1 VKGYLIL
8 GGLSVSI
15 GLLAATLSYVDHRRQ
30 AYSSTLVGALGFIER
45 ALEASQGLEV
55 EFYDPSIDAASNPG
69 RWALSGIIVTGNP
82 LSGTS
87 GMPFKAVLERRCDAT
102 AQSNCW
108 RMEELRVA
116 GVRQLLIRDIN
127 TNGEAASQ
135 KSAADRLAGSLKRQM
150 ADMRDSRRQM
160 MDRSSK
166 LAVVRAYNIA
176 DAITR
181 IGLDADRLISSLI
194 GSNLASGGP
203 LIAARDATA
212 GPDPNVEI
220 RGPLRGLN
228 EHWDRLFALQD
239 VLWRLPIAA
248 PLEHYRIS
256 STYGERKDPMTGKW
270 AYHSGLDLVGPLGSG
285 VQATAPGIVTFA
297 GRRGRYGNM
306 IEIDHEHAISTR
318 YGHLREIFVEAG
330 QTIQPGQRIAI
341 MGSSGRSTG
350 PHLHYE
356 IRFQNRTLDPMKFL
370 QAGAE
375 AVGDEPALSTVNR
388 LIWTGKP
395 VTGALLLAD

>member
-1 VKGYLIL
+1 
-8 GGLSVSI
+8 
-15 GLLAATLSYVDHRRQ
+15 
-30 AYSSTLVGALGFIER
+30 
-45 ALEASQGLEV
+45 
-55 EFYDPSIDAASNPG
+55 
-69 RWALSGIIVTGNP
+69 
-82 LSGTS
+82 
-87 GMPFKAVLERRCDAT
+87 MPFKAVLEQRCDAT

-108 RMEELRVA
+108 RIEELKVA
-116 GVRQLLIRDIN
+116 GIGQLLVRDIN

-135 KSAADRLAGSLKRQM
+135 KFEVDRLAGSLKRQI
-150 ADMRDSRRQM
+150 ADMQDSQRQM
-160 MDRSSK
+160 KDHSRK
-166 LAVVRAYNIA
+166 LAVVRAYKIA

-181 IGLDADRLISSLI
+181 IGLDADRLVSSLI
-194 GSNLASGGP
+194 RSNLASGGP

-220 RGPLRGLN
+220 TGPPRGLN
-228 EHWDRLFALQD
+228 EHWDHLFALQD
-239 VLWRLPIAA
+239 VLWQLPIAA
-248 PLEHYRIS
+248 PLKHYRVS

-270 AYHSGLDLVGPLGSG
+270 AFHSGLDLVGPLGSG

-297 GRRGRYGNM
+297 GRRGRHGNM

-318 YGHLREIFVEAG
+318 YGHLREIFVEVG

-356 IRFQNRTLDPMKFL
+356 IHAQNRTLDPMKFL

-375 AVGDEPALSTVNR
+375 AVSDEPALSTVNR
-388 LIWTGKP
+388 PIWTGKP